1 MSFVW
6 RFRTSVCDIWRCVH
20 SHSDLCIFIHFL
32 FGCCIN
38 IHRQLHESASVLQ
51 KKYSGRKYASFEH
64 FTHLLDSQRFVR
76 FDVSERI
83 QTVCER
89 AHFASRN
96 GLFRAP
102 KWPLSAIN
110 KAYIASRN
118 GLFRATTCF
127 LPRRKVVRNVAKK
140 TFRRVMMG

>member
-1 MSFVW
+1 MLKRLEFQIRNLS
-6 RFRTSVCDIWRCVH
+6 
-20 SHSDLCIFIHFL
+20 
-32 FGCCIN
+32 

-89 AHFASRN
+89 AHFGLRY